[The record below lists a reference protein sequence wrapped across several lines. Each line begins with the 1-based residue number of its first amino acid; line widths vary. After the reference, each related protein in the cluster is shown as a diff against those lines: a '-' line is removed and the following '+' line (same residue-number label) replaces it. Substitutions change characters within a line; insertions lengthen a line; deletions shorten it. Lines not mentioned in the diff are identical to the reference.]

1 MTTKAQFIQAQRLLY
16 PTEPI
21 ASFVSRLNT
30 PSLVNN
36 PTSQGK
42 IPKQANLTLIINSLA
57 DADVLVLN
65 TKYAAIV
72 SAIIENINKGQIADV
87 ANLIRSLS
95 ASELSQSAKT
105 VINESFQAIAASY
118 QDPAT
123 YGDLDPN
130 WQAQLM
136 LSPAQVAGFGT
147 ILTSEVVEALQ

>member
-1 MTTKAQFIQAQRLLY
+1 MSKAQFIQAQKSLY
-16 PTEPI
+16 PNEPI
-21 ASFVSRLNT
+21 ASFTSRLNT
-30 PSLVNN
+30 PSLVSN

-42 IPKQANLTLIINSLA
+42 VPKQANLTLIINNLA

-105 VINESFQAIAASY
+105 VIDESFQAIAASY

-123 YGDLDPN
+123 YGDLDPS

-136 LSPAQVAGFGT
+136 LSPAQVAGFGV